1 MSAKKLP
8 DVFYFGDALTYAGDL
23 SGGNSSIKENYMVV
37 TNVFFP
43 EAESTKNTLERKR
56 QFTVN
61 QAYGPMLKFVPVL
74 ADKKGRVS
82 TLSMSP

>member
-1 MSAKKLP
+1 M
-8 DVFYFGDALTYAGDL
+8 
-23 SGGNSSIKENYMVV
+23 
-37 TNVFFP
+37 FFP

-74 ADKKGRVS
+74 ADKKES
-82 TLSMSP
+82 FDTLYESMKEGLSQSRSPTGGFICSNQRTC

>member
-1 MSAKKLP
+1 M
-8 DVFYFGDALTYAGDL
+8 
-23 SGGNSSIKENYMVV
+23 
-37 TNVFFP
+37 FFP

-74 ADKKGRVS
+74 ADKKES
-82 TLSMSP
+82 FDTSMSP